1 MFGQL
6 SLTNSV
12 AILQLLLHLL
22 NCMRPIFY
30 RKLIRDRIPEII
42 KQSGKTPQIRTL
54 SEPEYRDVVGAKILE
69 EAHELFAEWQQNN
82 PDGVLKESADMIEIL
97 VAALQVHGLTLD
109 DLLTM
114 RQKRADER
122 GGFLDRLFLES
133 VDGADTSVPSMQ
145 TQPAIVF
152 NPAEQRK
159 LIQIIRGEL
168 AQSDSAWIASAFYSP
183 GITNLLISDIEQF
196 LQNSGSLHILLSTMG
211 NVVHPD
217 HLSHLKSMLPETCLK
232 VFHPS
237 DTPFDQNPQP
247 FHVKAFL
254 FHRRSGNGS
263 MLIGSSNFT
272 EAGFM
277 RNIEWNY
284 FTQGE
289 INLAFDNRSAFEQ
302 AVTEFGRIWD
312 NLAVAVTPEFISGYR
327 RRFAVT
333 GQETRTTRVT
343 GSGLFETPSSYGK
356 PIQQPIIPNAAQIP
370 VLKTLAR
377 QRKQGIRKSAVVAA
391 TGIGKT
397 FLAALDFQQSGASRI
412 LFIAHRETI
421 LTTARQSFAQV
432 MQNPDFGVIL
442 GGSNGVPQTGDA
454 VFAMI
459 QTISRPN
466 HLERFVPDHFD
477 YIVVDEFHHSE
488 AASYRRI
495 LAHFTPKFLLG
506 LTATPERMDG
516 RDVLAICDYN
526 MACDIRL
533 MDAVDRSWLTP
544 FQYYA
549 IYDQTDYSQIAW
561 RGTRYDEV
569 ELSRAL
575 ETDTRTQIIAR
586 NLKKY
591 LPSFGKIKALAF
603 CSSVAHARFTA
614 EQLTQKH
621 GLSSLALTGDTP
633 EIERR
638 QAIFSI
644 QSETDPL
651 NVICC
656 VDIFNEGIDI
666 PSLTH
671 VLLVRPT
678 LSFTVF
684 LQQLGRGLRL
694 APQKEFLVVLDFV
707 GNFRKAHVAPLALA
721 GFTSID
727 QFVEYRKSFGN
738 GDIWASLPAT
748 CFVHADTD
756 VQRVWDDE
764 IRRIITGIPEDEQL
778 KMLYQ
783 EIRED
788 LDNESPGLMDFLD
801 NPRDMDPYRFIR
813 QFGSWLK
820 TKQFCEGDL
829 PNSEKRLLNTP
840 GEAFLSWLESDLN
853 PVKSYKMVVLLTL
866 LDMPGTEWQIV
877 DIAKGFLQYFLDH
890 PDRMSDYDDLAKSL
904 SPEAFSIKKVISK
917 LKQMPLN
924 FLSNTEKDF
933 FILDK
938 KVDMF
943 RLKPEMIDFWKD
955 EGYRQLIR
963 DRVMFA
969 AERYFRRQ
977 NLTLHSSK

>member
-1 MFGQL
+1 M
-6 SLTNSV
+6 T
-12 AILQLLLHLL
+12 
-22 NCMRPIFY
+22 PIFY
-30 RKLIRDRIPEII
+30 QKLIRDRIPEII
-42 KQSGKTPQIRTL
+42 GRSGKTAQIRTL
-54 SEPEYRDVVGAKILE
+54 GEPEYRDAVGTKILE
-69 EAHELFAEWQQNN
+69 EAHELFAEWQRGD
-82 PDGVLKESADMIEIL
+82 PCGVLKESADMIEIL
-97 VAALQVHGLTLD
+97 LAALQVHGLTIN
-109 DLLTM
+109 DLMAM

-122 GGFLDRLFLES
+122 GGFLERLFLES
-133 VDGADTSVPSMQ
+133 VDGGDGPQPVFQ

-183 GITNLLISDIEQF
+183 GITNLLISDLEQF
-196 LQNSGSLHILLSTMG
+196 LKNSGRLHILLSTMG

-217 HLSHLKSMLPETCLK
+217 HLNHLQSLLPETCLK

-237 DTPFDQNPQP
+237 DLPFDQNPQP

-254 FHRRSGNGS
+254 FHRWSGTGS

-284 FTQGE
+284 FSPGE
-289 INLAFDNRSAFEQ
+289 INLAFDTKSAFEQ
-302 AVTEFGRIWD
+302 AVTEFVRIWD

-327 RRFAVT
+327 RRFVVT
-333 GQETRTTRVT
+333 GPETGKAHVT
-343 GSGLFETPSSYGK
+343 GPGLFETPSTFGK
-356 PIQQPIIPNAAQIP
+356 PVQPPITPNAAQLP

-397 FLAALDFQQSGASRI
+397 YLAALDFQQSGAARI
-412 LFIAHRETI
+412 LFVAHRETI
-421 LTTARQSFAQV
+421 LTTARESFARV
-432 MQNPDFGVIL
+432 MQNPNFGVIL
-442 GGSNGVPQTGDA
+442 GGSNGMTQTGDA

-466 HLERFVPDHFD
+466 HLARFGPDHFD
-477 YIVVDEFHHSE
+477 YIVIDEFHHSE

-495 LAHFTPKFLLG
+495 LDHFTPKFLLG

-526 MACDIRL
+526 LACDIRL
-533 MDAVDRSWLTP
+533 MDAVDRSWLSP
-544 FQYYA
+544 FQYFA
-549 IYDQTDYSQIAW
+549 IYDETNYSQIAW
-561 RGTRYDEV
+561 RGTRYDEA
-569 ELSRAL
+569 ELSWAL
-575 ETDTRTQIIAR
+575 ETDTRTRIIAR
-586 NLKKY
+586 SLKKY

-614 EQLTQKH
+614 NQLTQKH
-621 GLSSLALTGDTP
+621 GLPSLALTGDTP
-633 EIERR
+633 EAERR
-638 QAIFSI
+638 QAIFRI
-644 QSETDPL
+644 QSESDPL

-666 PSLTH
+666 PGLTH

-694 APQKEFLVVLDFV
+694 APQKDFLVVLDFV

-727 QFVEYRKSFGN
+727 QFVEYRKNSGN
-738 GDIWASLPAT
+738 GDIWARLPAT
-748 CFVHADTD
+748 CFVQADID

-764 IRRIITGIPEDEQL
+764 IRRIVRGIPMDEQL
-778 KMLYQ
+778 KLIYQ
-783 EIRED
+783 EIRAD
-788 LDNESPGLMDFLD
+788 LDDESPGLMDFLN
-801 NPRDMDPYRFIR
+801 NPRDIDPYRFIR

-829 PNSEKRLLNTP
+829 PDSEKQLLNTH
-840 GEAFLSWLESDLN
+840 GEAFLSWLESDLS
-853 PVKSYKMVVLLTL
+853 PIKSYKMVVLLTL
-866 LDMPGTEWQIV
+866 LNLPGTEWAIS
-877 DIAKGFLQYFLDH
+877 DIAKGFLEYFLEH
-890 PDRMSDYDDLAKSL
+890 PDRMADYDDLAKS
-904 SPEAFSIKKVISK
+904 SNPAKFSLRKVISK
-917 LKQMPLN
+917 LKQMPLHY
-924 FLSNTEKDF
+924 LSNTEKDF

-938 KVDMF
+938 KADIF

-955 EGYRQLIR
+955 EGYRQLIL
-963 DRVMFA
+963 DRVRFA

-977 NLTLHSSK
+977 NLTMDSSK